1 MFELVCVTYI
11 FPVRACDCLW
21 CLPESTG
28 ALAVLCGVSGSGS
41 DVAVGCLVCMFL
53 GDLFPVG
60 FGRLAL
66 FSCDFWVANVTSE
79 KVLVYEIPTFWL
91 SGNRQEKARKWSLIF
106 SKLNFTVW
114 SKCCGY
120 FMFFIFE
127 LQLWKK
133 LVFWICFYV
142 VWQFSVASDKVLY
155 LFGNQVG
162 EGQRKLLGINCFK
175 HSFCYNFFSCDEA
188 GVLDLHVC
196 CLNFFSAND
205 NIGLFGMKLNWVTTQ
220 IVERRVCLLWKSGLL
235 SKFIIRQ
242 V

>member
-21 CLPESTG
+21 CLPESTA
-28 ALAVLCGVSGSGS
+28 ALAVLC
-41 DVAVGCLVCMFL
+41 VCQWFWQWC
-53 GDLFPVG
+53 G
-60 FGRLAL
+60 GRLFGL
-66 FSCDFWVANVTSE
+66 DVFWGIFFRWDLVVLHSFHVIFGWGTLSE
-79 KVLVYEIPTFWL
+79 IVYEIPTFWL

-106 SKLNFTVW
+106 LKLNFTVW

-142 VWQFSVASDKVLY
+142 VWQFSVASDKVLH

-162 EGQRKLLGINCFK
+162 EGQRKLLAINCFK
-175 HSFCYNFFSCDEA
+175 HLIVTISSA
-188 GVLDLHVC
+188 VKKLVC
-196 CLNFFSAND
+196 RINNY
-205 NIGLFGMKLNWVTTQ
+205 
-220 IVERRVCLLWKSGLL
+220 
-235 SKFIIRQ
+235 SK
-242 V
+242 

>member
-114 SKCCGY
+114 YKCCGY

-133 LVFWICFYV
+133 LVFEFASVLFDSFLLRVTKFCICLAIRWV
-142 VWQFSVASDKVLY
+142 RDNA
-155 LFGNQVG
+155 
-162 EGQRKLLGINCFK
+162 NC
-175 HSFCYNFFSCDEA
+175 
-188 GVLDLHVC
+188 
-196 CLNFFSAND
+196 
-205 NIGLFGMKLNWVTTQ
+205 WV
-220 IVERRVCLLWKSGLL
+220 
-235 SKFIIRQ
+235 
-242 V
+242 

>member
-1 MFELVCVTYI
+1 MILEAFWVGYNVWAGLCHLYFPCPCLRLSLMPAWVYCRASCV
-11 FPVRACDCLW
+11 VRV
-21 CLPESTG
+21 SVV
-28 ALAVLCGVSGSGS
+28 LAVMWRS
-41 DVAVGCLVCMFL
+41 AVWFGCFL

-79 KVLVYEIPTFWL
+79 KVLVCEIPTFWL

-133 LVFWICFYV
+133 LVFWICFCV

-162 EGQRKLLGINCFK
+162 EGQRKLLGVNCFK
-175 HSFCYNFFSCDEA
+175 HFNCYNFFSCDEA
-188 GVLDLHVC
+188 GVLDLH
-196 CLNFFSAND
+196 
-205 NIGLFGMKLNWVTTQ
+205 GMLFEFLFCEWQ
-220 IVERRVCLLWKSGLL
+220 Y
-235 SKFIIRQ
+235 
-242 V
+242 

>member
-1 MFELVCVTYI
+1 M
-11 FPVRACDCLW
+11 
-21 CLPESTG
+21 
-28 ALAVLCGVSGSGS
+28 LCGVSGSGS

-127 LQLWKK
+127 LQL
-133 LVFWICFYV
+133 
-142 VWQFSVASDKVLY
+142 
-155 LFGNQVG
+155 
-162 EGQRKLLGINCFK
+162 
-175 HSFCYNFFSCDEA
+175 
-188 GVLDLHVC
+188 
-196 CLNFFSAND
+196 
-205 NIGLFGMKLNWVTTQ
+205 
-220 IVERRVCLLWKSGLL
+220 
-235 SKFIIRQ
+235 
-242 V
+242 